1 MEKLASK
8 NLVQY
13 FLWCTLLFH
22 YSLDVEGSEFPI
34 LKTIPF
40 DKVDIKVIDV
50 EVNHAGQVFPGS
62 FQDIDNYLKLQG
74 YQLHS
79 IIQNQDAIYVKKG
92 FMDEINEL

>member
-1 MEKLASK
+1 MCISF
-8 NLVQY
+8 Y
-13 FLWCTLLFH
+13 

-50 EVNHAGQVFPGS
+50 EVNHAGTVFPGS
-62 FQDIDNYLKLQG
+62 FREIDDFMNFQG

-92 FMDEINEL
+92 FMDQINEL